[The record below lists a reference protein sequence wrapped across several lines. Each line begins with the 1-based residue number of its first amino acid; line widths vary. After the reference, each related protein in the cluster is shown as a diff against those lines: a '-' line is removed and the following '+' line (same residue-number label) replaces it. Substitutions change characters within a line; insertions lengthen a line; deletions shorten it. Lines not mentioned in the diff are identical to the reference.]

1 MIDDFNKKEGREKKE
16 FFGACRSTEKS
27 KKNGWDCLV

>member
-1 MIDDFNKKEGREKKE
+1 MILIRRKGEKKKE